1 MFRRALGSSQL
12 GLVLVIVLLGVLLTA
27 LAGTHVD
34 ARTGVVVNNFLNTY
48 TLIQTATDASF
59 FAIMAVGATLVIIS
73 GGIDLSVGSVYALAG
88 VAAAMVLR
96 AMGPLEP
103 FTAVVVGAGVSLAVG
118 LVCGA
123 LNGLMVVGLN
133 VHPFIITL
141 GTMWVLRGIAFVT
154 SRAESI
160 LLPPSLTSF
169 AKASL
174 GLGTS
179 LYPVPMLVMIAVTVC
194 GATYLTRTVM
204 GRHIFAVGGNQEA
217 SRFAGLRI
225 NRIKIGVF
233 VVSGL
238 TAGIAAFMGASFYG
252 SASCSDATGYE
263 LYVIASAV
271 VGGASLSGGK
281 GSAINAM
288 LGALL
293 IVMIRQS
300 IRTLHFDQNYEW
312 IIIGCAV
319 IVAVVLDQ
327 ASAKFSARRLATMA
341 GKS

>member
-1 MFRRALGSSQL
+1 MLRRALASSQL

-34 ARTGVVVNNFLNTY
+34 ARTGAVVNNFLNTY

-59 FAIMAVGATLVIIS
+59 FAIMAVGATFVIIS

-96 AMGPLEP
+96 AIGPLEP
-103 FTAVVVGAGVSLAVG
+103 LTAVVVGAGVSLMVG

-123 LNGLMVVGLN
+123 LNGFMVVGLN

-160 LLPPSLTSF
+160 LLPQSLTSF

-194 GATYLTRTVM
+194 GAIYLTRTVM

-238 TAGIAAFMGASFYG
+238 TAGIAARSEEHT
-252 SASCSDATGYE
+252 SE
-263 LYVIASAV
+263 LQ
-271 VGGASLSGGK
+271 SLRH
-281 GSAINAM
+281 
-288 LGALL
+288 LVCRLL
-293 IVMIRQS
+293 P
-300 IRTLHFDQNYEW
+300 
-312 IIIGCAV
+312 A
-319 IVAVVLDQ
+319 
-327 ASAKFSARRLATMA
+327 
-341 GKS
+341 